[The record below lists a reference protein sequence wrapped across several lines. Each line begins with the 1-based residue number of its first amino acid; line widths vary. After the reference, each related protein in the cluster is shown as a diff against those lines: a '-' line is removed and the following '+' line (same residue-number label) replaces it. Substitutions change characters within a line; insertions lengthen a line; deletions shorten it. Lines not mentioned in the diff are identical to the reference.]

1 MDENIYK
8 SISMAMARGS
18 MDEYNELSE
27 EDKKK
32 FHQIEAEKER
42 SFYNKLR
49 KQSHDE
55 TITITLDFS
64 CIEKK

>member
-1 MDENIYK
+1 MYK

-49 KQSHDE
+49 K
-55 TITITLDFS
+55 
-64 CIEKK
+64 